1 LRRERRLRDNP
12 SPKISLSHYTRNLK
26 FFNSFFP
33 IIPIALPL
41 PMHIRSP
48 PKLPIL
54 TFYST
59 SIISYSR
66 RNTQSAPSTGK
77 MPDFEN
83 TSQIVHLFASFFSI
97 FLLFFLFS
105 PFSLSFC
112 NFFFNFSSFLKC
124 PPLILAQ
131 NQGCLKIP
139 HTKSPAFLTQKSG
152 CQKFRFAPYYRLQIH
167 QNLKPSNYQIPNL
180 KRFLFTSKSLV
191 YNRLYYEASFRQ
203 KY

>member
-1 LRRERRLRDNP
+1 MRRERRLRDNP

-97 FLLFFLFS
+97 FLTFPLFS
-105 PFSLSFC
+105 LFLKTFC
-112 NFFFNFSSFLKC
+112 RFFFVFLTFLKC

-131 NQGCLKIP
+131 NQGCHKIP
-139 HTKSPAFLTQKSG
+139 PYKNTRIFDSKIRLTKIPFCPLLPAADSP
-152 CQKFRFAPYYRLQIH
+152 KFKTPEL
-167 QNLKPSNYQIPNL
+167 SNSQ
-180 KRFLFTSKSLV
+180 S
-191 YNRLYYEASFRQ
+191 
-203 KY
+203 